1 MFLMQIMDSVA
12 ILNKVRRAKES
23 CSPTYPTLNAKKLE

>member
-1 MFLMQIMDSVA
+1 MQITDSVT

-23 CSPTYPTLNAKKLE
+23 YSPIYPTLNAKKLE